1 MRLQKLSVSTSFLP
15 TSPVRQL
22 RFLLAVVLVFGS
34 AVPSLQTLGQAR
46 GETLVF
52 PASIQWPRQR
62 GVTWYRL
69 QIGGDEAFRDIYQD
83 RRVLGDKARISD
95 LDPGYYYWRI
105 APADDQL
112 GEFSRPVRF
121 FLSGGVV
128 TWPTIRSGVVRGS
141 FPRPAP

>member
-1 MRLQKLSVSTSFLP
+1 MLLPKLSVSTSLLP
-15 TSPVRQL
+15 ISPVRRL
-22 RFLLAVVLVFGS
+22 RLLLAVALVFGS
-34 AVPSLQTLGQAR
+34 AIPSLQTFGQAP

-69 QIGGDEAFRDIYQD
+69 QIGGDETFRDIYQD

-105 APADDQL
+105 APADKYL

-128 TWPTIRSGVVRGS
+128 TSPTIPRGLSGSSR
-141 FPRPAP
+141 RPAP